1 VRLSD
6 CRAVK
11 ITVKLDYTCRVLC
24 ELARHYEGGEPV
36 RLEHLSKVEDVPAN
50 FLAQLLGELKN
61 AKLVVS
67 RRGIQGGFLLARPPD
82 QITLYDIVQAM
93 EGDLLELSGN
103 HGGLSGRRL
112 KQVWNE
118 IRGVAAEKA
127 RSFTLEAIASKAEAD
142 MYYI

>member
-1 VRLSD
+1 M
-6 CRAVK
+6 K

-24 ELARHYEGGEPV
+24 ELARHYDSGEPV
-36 RLEHLSKVEDVPAN
+36 RIDHLSKVEDVPAN

-61 AKLVVS
+61 ARLVVS
-67 RRGIQGGFLLARPPD
+67 RRGIQGGFMLARPPA
-82 QITLYDIVQAM
+82 QISLYDIIQAM

-103 HGGLSGRRL
+103 HGGQSGRRL

-127 RSFTLEAIASKAEAD
+127 RSFTLETMASKAEAD